1 MEFKVHPNN
10 MPPMIKSSLKQHG
23 KKIAVLGF
31 SAGII
36 ASSLA
41 IEAINFPKK
50 AVANSSMME
59 FRWDQSRQYKKLY
72 YWQSSKDKR
81 ERSTYYFVMRPKDR
95 KTAILKLKLS
105 FPKYFDAKLKAK
117 KFTLC
122 RVELGGML
130 DKTRCKE
137 KIPTIFEIA
146 KDQSYVEAFP
156 KQIIP
161 ADEQSYAVVMKIFN
175 PHQAG
180 MFQINGIAQTPGDVP
195 ISTYIGSWT
204 VDID

>member
-1 MEFKVHPNN
+1 
-10 MPPMIKSSLKQHG
+10 MIKSSLKQHV
-23 KKIAVLGF
+23 KKFAAFGF
-31 SAGII
+31 SAGILG
-36 ASSLA
+36 SSLA
-41 IEAINFPKK
+41 LGAINFPKK
-50 AVANSSMME
+50 ALANTSIME

-72 YWQSSKDKR
+72 YWQSSKNRRDR
-81 ERSTYYFVMRPKDR
+81 ATYYFVMRPKDR

-105 FPKYFDAKLKAK
+105 FPKYFDAPLKAK

-130 DKTRCKE
+130 SKTRCKE
-137 KIPTIFEIA
+137 EIPTIFEVA

-161 ADEQSYAVVMKIFN
+161 ADENSYAVVMKIFN
-175 PHQAG
+175 PEQAG